1 MIDLRFQY
9 YFSNWVDGLNPN
21 PEIYKEN
28 KANDWLVWFNVGYI
42 PIYEIKI
49 SQFLSQ

>member
-9 YFSNWVDGLNPN
+9 FFPIVDGLNPN

-28 KANDWLVWFNVGYI
+28 KANDLLIGFIFTTRNR
-42 PIYEIKI
+42 
-49 SQFLSQ
+49 S